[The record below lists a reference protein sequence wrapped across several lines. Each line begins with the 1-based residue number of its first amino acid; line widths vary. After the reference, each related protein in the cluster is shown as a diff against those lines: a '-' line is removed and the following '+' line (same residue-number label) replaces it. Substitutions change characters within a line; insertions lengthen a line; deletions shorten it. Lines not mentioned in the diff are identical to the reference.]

1 MIDWLYID
9 IIESI
14 KPNVKNMQDNPDE
27 ALTFFSTKLPANAAD
42 IPKKNIAKEKANSID
57 ETLQF
62 INSAISSLSNDQQ

>member
-1 MIDWLYID
+1 
-9 IIESI
+9 
-14 KPNVKNMQDNPDE
+14 MQDNPDD

-57 ETLQF
+57 ETPQF